1 MNPNCVR
8 KPEQIKLIME
18 CRQSGLSDYQ
28 WCQKQGINPG
38 TFYNWVSKL
47 RKAGYTIPDSE
58 SKVSGVPVSQEVVKL
73 DLVESET
80 STHGMME
87 QNVSHLASSDI
98 SRIAAEFNAEISGCA
113 SFMERMLLWSAVLF
127 SVSEVCPMLGDISG
141 AANIYIITGYTDMRK
156 SIDGLCAIVMAQLKE
171 EPNGHSIYLFCGK
184 RCDRI
189 KVLLREPDGYVLLYK
204 RLDVVQGKYRWPRN
218 RSEVRSIT
226 WKQFDWLMSG
236 LEIEQPKALRT
247 S

>member
-1 MNPNCVR
+1 
-8 KPEQIKLIME
+8 
-18 CRQSGLSDYQ
+18 
-28 WCQKQGINPG
+28 
-38 TFYNWVSKL
+38 
-47 RKAGYTIPDSE
+47 
-58 SKVSGVPVSQEVVKL
+58 
-73 DLVESET
+73 
-80 STHGMME
+80 
-87 QNVSHLASSDI
+87 
-98 SRIAAEFNAEISGCA
+98 
-113 SFMERMLLWSAVLF
+113 
-127 SVSEVCPMLGDISG
+127 MLGDISG

-156 SIDGLCAIVMAQLKE
+156 SIDDLCAIVMAQLKE

-236 LEIEQPKALRT
+236 LEIEQPKAFKPT
-247 S
+247 E